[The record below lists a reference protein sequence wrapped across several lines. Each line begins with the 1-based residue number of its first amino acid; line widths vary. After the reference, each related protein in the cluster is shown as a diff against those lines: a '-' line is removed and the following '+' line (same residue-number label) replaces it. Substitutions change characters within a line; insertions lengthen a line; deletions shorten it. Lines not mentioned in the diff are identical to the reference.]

1 MGAVTR
7 YTGAAMVQRVRRFL
21 DVRPGEGWPVAY
33 TFLFI
38 ALAVAS
44 FTLAKPIRNGLFLK
58 EFGAYK
64 LAYAYVAV
72 PLVLAA
78 FVPVY
83 QGVARRVGQRLVY
96 TASLLFFCSNV
107 LLFWW
112 GFRFHRAPWMAAGFY
127 VWVNCYG
134 VIAPVQAWTF
144 ANAVFDTRQAR
155 RLFGVVG
162 SGASFGAI
170 IGGLLAQTLVGRLG
184 TIDLLLVLA
193 GLVGAAAM
201 LVNLG
206 WRVRQKQ
213 PARPGAP
220 RRAHVPLGS
229 TLQLIRDTPYLRL
242 IATLVF
248 VVAIVTQWT
257 QFQLNL
263 VADEYFAGDADRLT
277 RAFGTFNFVM
287 GVVAFAVQIVA
298 TGPLL
303 RNFGIALTILLLPL
317 SLGVGSVL
325 TFIWPV
331 LWAVLLTNTFD
342 QGLRYS
348 IDRAT
353 FELLYLPL
361 SPDVKNQV
369 KNIIDLVINRCADA
383 VGGILLLLGTHGI
396 GIGLLQVPGLGF
408 GLRGLAAA
416 SFLGTL
422 VWSAVAWA
430 MRKGYVDAVRDSIQQ
445 HRVDPASAPATMLDR
460 SATDVLATKLTGGN
474 PDEILYALGL
484 FEMQHAGHLHP
495 AVRGLLTHPS
505 PSVRRR
511 ALAMLDE
518 AGDAGAVPLV
528 EPLLR
533 DPDFDTRTE
542 ALLFLAHHAGVDP
555 LQQIR
560 KVGDFEEYSIQ
571 AGMVAFLCR
580 PGPLQNVEAAGFL
593 LDNLI
598 EDYAGATRES
608 RLEASR
614 LLAKLPATFEPQ
626 VARLLSDADP
636 EVRRAA
642 IRAAGEADSLAFLPR
657 LIGLLGE
664 QDYSSE
670 AADALEALGPRVVS
684 LLRDALMDESV
695 AIEARREVP
704 PVLARL
710 GTVEAQEALYANLL
724 VSDVNLRFRV
734 IAALNRLRKLHRRAE
749 VDRQAIEMV
758 LAAEIMGHYRSYQIL
773 GTIGEALAG
782 NDPVVAGLQHSME
795 QERERIFRL
804 TGLLR
809 AAEDVESAYEGLSS
823 SNPNVRANALE
834 LLDHVLSPD
843 LRRLLVP
850 LVDPQVSIGER
861 IQRANKIVGAPVESR
876 EEAVAALIASDD
888 PWLRSCGVYAVG
900 ALRLTSFSAQIDRFS
915 NSDDALLRETVR
927 AAKVRLEMPPPPA
940 SDEEPVAQV
949 GSETGVFDVGHG
961 IGGVG

>member
-1 MGAVTR
+1 M
-7 YTGAAMVQRVRRFL
+7 
-21 DVRPGEGWPVAY
+21 
-33 TFLFI
+33 
-38 ALAVAS
+38 
-44 FTLAKPIRNGLFLK
+44 
-58 EFGAYK
+58 
-64 LAYAYVAV
+64 
-72 PLVLAA
+72 
-78 FVPVY
+78 
-83 QGVARRVGQRLVY
+83 
-96 TASLLFFCSNV
+96 
-107 LLFWW
+107 
-112 GFRFHRAPWMAAGFY
+112 
-127 VWVNCYG
+127 
-134 VIAPVQAWTF
+134 
-144 ANAVFDTRQAR
+144 
-155 RLFGVVG
+155 
-162 SGASFGAI
+162 
-170 IGGLLAQTLVGRLG
+170 G

-193 GLVGAAAM
+193 GLVAAAAT

-206 WRVRQKQ
+206 WRVRQKE
-213 PARPGAP
+213 PVRPGSR
-220 RRAHVPLGS
+220 RRARVPFSS
-229 TLQLIRDTPYLRL
+229 TLKLIRDTPYLRL

-257 QFQLNL
+257 QFQFNL
-263 VADEYFAGDADRLT
+263 VADEYFEGDADRLT
-277 RAFGTFNFVM
+277 RAFGTFNFLM

-317 SLGVGSVL
+317 SLGLGSAL
-325 TFIWPV
+325 TIVWPV

-361 SPDVKNQV
+361 SADVKSQV
-369 KNIIDLVINRCADA
+369 KNVIDLVINRCADA

-396 GIGLLQVPGLGF
+396 GLGLLQVPGLGF

-422 VWSAVAWA
+422 VWASVAWA
-430 MRKGYVDAVRDSIQQ
+430 LRKGYVDAVRDSIQQ
-445 HRVDPASAPATMLDR
+445 HRVDPASAPAGMLDR
-460 SATDVLATKLTGGN
+460 SATDVLATKLEGGN

-484 FEMQHAGHLHP
+484 FEMQHTGPLHP

-505 PSVRRR
+505 PAVRRR

-542 ALLFLAHHAGVDP
+542 ALLFLAHNAGIDP

-598 EDYAGATRES
+598 EDAAGATRES

-614 LLAKLPATFEPQ
+614 LLARLPAAFEPQ

-636 EVRRAA
+636 DVRRAA
-642 IRAAGEADSLAFLPR
+642 IRAAGEADSVAFVPR

-664 QDYSSE
+664 QDYGGE
-670 AADALEALGPRVVS
+670 AADALVALGPRVVS
-684 LLRDALMDESV
+684 TLRDALTDQSV

-710 GTVEAQEALYANLL
+710 GTSEAQEALYANLL
-724 VSDVNLRFRV
+724 TGDVNLRFRV
-734 IAALNRLRKLHRRAE
+734 IAALNRLRKLHPRAD
-749 VDRQAIEMV
+749 VDRQVIEMV

-782 NDPVVAGLQHSME
+782 NDPVVAGLQHSMD

-809 AAEDVESAYEGLSS
+809 AAEDIESAYEGLSS

-850 LVDPQVSIGER
+850 LVDPQISVGER
-861 IQRANKIVGAPVESR
+861 ITRANRVVGAPVESR
-876 EEAVAALIASDD
+876 EEAVEALIASDD

-900 ALRLTSFSAQIDRFS
+900 ALRLTSFSAQIERFAD
-915 NSDDALLRETVR
+915 SDDTLLRETVR
-927 AAKVRLEMPPPPA
+927 AARVRLAMQPPA
-940 SDEEPVAQV
+940 PSHEEPVAEV
-949 GSETGVFDVGHG
+949 GSETGVFDVAHN